1 MNYNEQVQKCFLEG
15 DYEGVLSILKDQ
27 DDSLSLIYK
36 LTAMLA
42 LDKNDEALDLINKYQ
57 SELEKDFLPNLIDL
71 HISFLR
77 RKLDIVGL
85 MKAKEHYNDL
95 PYHSQV
101 VEEKL
106 RAFDDII
113 KETLNE
119 INRKDHKHTF
129 EDSKKLIL
137 SSDMS
142 DVYDG
147 IKDLENYKM
156 EEILPF
162 ILENLISAKNIYAR
176 SALLIFL
183 GEHNHNEVVKYL
195 NKDKIIIDVNPVLM
209 MKNHTKKKSDEI
221 INNICKYLDKDVTLE
236 NFARSLYTLY
246 EMVIM
251 PDYIREDDET
261 FFEALAYLSKTY
273 MNINEETTPIIKDLA
288 EEISRAISQ

>member
-42 LDKNDEALDLINKYQ
+42 LDKNDEALDLINKHQ

-195 NKDKIIIDVNPVLM
+195 NKDKTIIDVNPVLM

-261 FFEALAYLSKTY
+261 FFEAIAYLSKTY